1 MLAADAFSLALT
13 TAITGLVLTALARM
27 AMRAPPSRDDDG
39 ELVLVY
45 PKFMRVTAWSCSLLL
60 GGFAIAVPVAGA
72 LQEDPAMWRQTL
84 VATPILGALATLAL
98 LEPRTRLRCG
108 EEGIGGRTAFR
119 GTRHV
124 RWDDVIEV
132 TWSNAGYWLR
142 LVDRQGEVVRIS
154 GWLAGFPDAVQRLS
168 SRVAPVVWRSALAK
182 CRDRMQQMGK
192 KLELPDTSSKPPAP
206 AKTAGRR

>member
-1 MLAADAFSLALT
+1 
-13 TAITGLVLTALARM
+13 
-27 AMRAPPSRDDDG
+27 
-39 ELVLVY
+39 
-45 PKFMRVTAWSCSLLL
+45 
-60 GGFAIAVPVAGA
+60 
-72 LQEDPAMWRQTL
+72 MWRQTL

-108 EEGIGGRTAFR
+108 EDGIGGRTAFR
-119 GTRHV
+119 GMRHV